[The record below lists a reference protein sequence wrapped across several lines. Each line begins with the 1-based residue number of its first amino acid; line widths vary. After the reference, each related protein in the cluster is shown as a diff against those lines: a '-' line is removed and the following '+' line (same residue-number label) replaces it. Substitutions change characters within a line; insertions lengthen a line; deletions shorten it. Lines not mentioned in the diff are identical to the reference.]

1 MEFSGIASYFIMC
14 IFISIIFLTFAFS
27 KSGTMEILKGI
38 KNIIFDLG
46 GVLLNI
52 DPQKTIEAFGQLGMD
67 QLVGNTGL
75 SYDHD
80 IFYRMEQGQI
90 SPDEFRDGV
99 QRLLPKPVSPTDIDS
114 AWTAM
119 LLDFPAIRVEL
130 VKHLG
135 ADFKIYLFSNTNA
148 IHVAKYHSD
157 FRKQHGFEVSKLFE
171 KDFYSNEIGFR
182 KPMPES
188 FQEIICL
195 SGINPEESLFI
206 DDSRQNVEAAITCG
220 LNGIWLE
227 PGQKVEILFQ
237 EYL

>member
-1 MEFSGIASYFIMC
+1 
-14 IFISIIFLTFAFS
+14 
-27 KSGTMEILKGI
+27 MEILKGI

-52 DPQKTIEAFGQLGMD
+52 DPQKTIDAFGRLGMP
-67 QLVGNTGL
+67 QLVANTGL

-80 IFYRMEQGQI
+80 IFFRMEQGQI
-90 SPDEFRDGV
+90 TPDEFRNGV
-99 QRLLPKPVSPTDIDS
+99 QELLQRPFAPEVIDE

-130 VKHLG
+130 VRRLRT
-135 ADFKIYLFSNTNA
+135 DFKIYLFSNTNA

-157 FRKQHGFEVSKLFE
+157 FRKQHGFEVSSLFE

-182 KPMPES
+182 KPSPES
-188 FQEIICL
+188 FQEIIRL
-195 SGINPEESLFI
+195 SGINPEETLFI
-206 DDSRQNVEAAITCG
+206 DDSHQNVDAAIACG
-220 LNGIWLE
+220 LKGLWLE
-227 PGQKVEILFQ
+227 PGQKIEILFQ